1 MNICLIGCGK
11 MGSSLIEGW
20 LSLKEIKHISVIEP
34 DLEKIQKKNLNK
46 KNFNFYQKL
55 EEVDRSIFFDVT
67 ILAVKPQIMEDVLN
81 QLLILDFLLRN

>member
-34 DLEKIQKKNLNK
+34 NLAKIQKKKLNN
-46 KNFNFYQKL
+46 KNFNFYEKL
-55 EEVDRSIFFDVT
+55 EDVDRSIFFDVT
-67 ILAVKPQIMEDVLN
+67 SKDIRFSDQFRSPVLTAS
-81 QLLILDFLLRN
+81 